1 MDDNKRNEMN
11 QKIDVLFEQIGKLDD
26 EAQEKAACALSLWKF
41 AKTSEFLGLGPME
54 ARCEY
59 KAAYSAL
66 KGMGLEVGGMIEPYE
81 SSNVELTGAARHER
95 KTKP

>member
-11 QKIDVLFEQIGKLDD
+11 QKIDVLFEQIDKLGD
-26 EAQEKAACALSLWKF
+26 EEQKKAAHALSLWKS
-41 AKTSEFLGLGPME
+41 AKTCEFLGLGPME

-81 SSNVELTGAARHER
+81 SSNVAI
-95 KTKP
+95 KPRLQASA